1 MTPILGRVQMLVE
14 DAQPKISSMMSD
26 ATEITRVARTQVQRV
41 DRVMVEAVDRLRLQ
55 LVHADQILTG
65 ALETIEDTGA
75 KLRKTLWGPVQSV
88 SALVRGIQVGLEFFR
103 GMRTRRP
110 PAKVRPNSRTK
121 ASSFS
126 LSRDI
131 ASSLATALNRVL
143 QIQPPPRHSFTR
155 IKTAA
160 WPGVTAR
167 CGSRKRRRT
176 REEPRGSTTAA
187 AGSCR

>member
-1 MTPILGRVQMLVE
+1 MESWMPFFVVVAVVAIVLQTFMLGAMFFMFMRLGRRVEQIAEELRSRAVPILARVQLLVE

-65 ALETIEDTGA
+65 TLETIEDTGA

-103 GMRTRRP
+103 GMRTGRP
-110 PAKVRPNSRTK
+110 PETPAEQPDE
-121 ASSFS
+121 S
-126 LSRDI
+126 LFI
-131 ASSLATALNRVL
+131 
-143 QIQPPPRHSFTR
+143 
-155 IKTAA
+155 
-160 WPGVTAR
+160 
-167 CGSRKRRRT
+167 
-176 REEPRGSTTAA
+176 
-187 AGSCR
+187 

>member
-1 MTPILGRVQMLVE
+1 MFFMFIRLGRRVEQIAEELRSRAVPILARVQLLVE

-65 ALETIEDTGA
+65 TLETIEDTGA

-103 GMRTRRP
+103 GMRADRP
-110 PAKVRPNSRTK
+110 PETPVEQPDE
-121 ASSFS
+121 S
-126 LSRDI
+126 LFI
-131 ASSLATALNRVL
+131 
-143 QIQPPPRHSFTR
+143 
-155 IKTAA
+155 
-160 WPGVTAR
+160 
-167 CGSRKRRRT
+167 
-176 REEPRGSTTAA
+176 
-187 AGSCR
+187 